1 MAAVTGRATAR
12 GASDAAEEPGDD
24 PSSPERMEA
33 EALAEVR
40 GLEQVMRAR
49 AEAAFPD
56 KTDPI
61 RIYGEG
67 LAAAGVAQV
76 RSMSKLAGA
85 MVARIGGLLTA
96 AQRTAQAQTEAAT
109 AQAEADRAA
118 SKLEAVAAVRAGL
131 GEVLAVDR
139 RARYGWAVGIA
150 GLGVALVFSAGA
162 LTGVWW
168 ARASATA
175 SAADKLAQL
184 EIEAA
189 KATVGFMAEEVRLRE
204 TASGMQQA
212 VADAGAGLSVLRL
225 MGNLPDG
232 ERTAMN
238 GILDALVGAAKG
250 TQPSPQLQ
258 AVRGLMA
265 LPAAAREQAMEFA
278 KIGDVHFRDTF
289 LPVVQLAEERSRGTW
304 WPGEDVYPGCV
315 TNGPALNLKGGG
327 KMPTC
332 LVQIP
337 DGWLSVSDTYLRT
350 RHYGLSAR

>member
-1 MAAVTGRATAR
+1 MAPVSGRPAAP
-12 GASDAAEEPGDD
+12 GVPDGAEERGDGAR
-24 PSSPERMEA
+24 SPEQMEA

-40 GLEQVMRAR
+40 GLEQTMRAR

-76 RSMSKLAGA
+76 RSMSKLTGA
-85 MVARIGGLLTA
+85 MAARIGGLLTA

-118 SKLEAVAAVRAGL
+118 AKLDAVAVVRAGF

-139 RARYGWAVGIA
+139 RARYGWAVG
-150 GLGVALVFSAGA
+150 VALAFGVGL

-168 ARASATA
+168 AQASATA
-175 SAADKLAQL
+175 DAANKLAAL
-184 EIEAA
+184 EIEAT
-189 KATVGFMAEEVRLRE
+189 KATVGFMAEEIRLRE
-204 TASGMQQA
+204 TADGMRQA

-225 MGNLPDG
+225 MGTLPEG

-250 TQPSPQLQ
+250 AQPSPQLQ

-265 LPAAAREQAMEFA
+265 LPATARSQAMEFA
-278 KIGDVHFRDTF
+278 KIGDPEFRDTF
-289 LPVVQLAEERSRGTW
+289 LPVIRLAEE
-304 WPGEDVYPGCV
+304 EVYPGCV
-315 TNGPALNLKGGG
+315 TNGPALGLKGGG
-327 KMPTC
+327 KIPTC
-332 LVQIP
+332 LVQLP
-337 DGWLSVSDTYLRT
+337 DSWLSVTDTYLRT